1 MWNPQVETIRLNGMK
16 LLWKI
21 AMDIDKFMVMM
32 SLLVFSQLFFLLL
45 KVAKRSFLIELSHL
59 VLGENEQID
68 MLL

>member
-45 KVAKRSFLIELSHL
+45 KVAKRSFYSRTLPPCF
-59 VLGENEQID
+59 GGK
-68 MLL
+68 